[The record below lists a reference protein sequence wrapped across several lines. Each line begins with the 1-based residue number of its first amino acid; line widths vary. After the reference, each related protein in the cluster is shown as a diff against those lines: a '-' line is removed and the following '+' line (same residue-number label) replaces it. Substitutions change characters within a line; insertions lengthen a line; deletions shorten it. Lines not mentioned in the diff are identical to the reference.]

1 MTKIMKTKAIC
12 TFLLAVGLQFSNAN
26 TTYDCTAKNSI
37 VHESVK
43 AKNFKEAIP
52 VWRELI
58 AECPTVSAAVYTN
71 GDKIMDY
78 LIENA
83 KDNAEKEKFVREK
96 VALFEKYYKSFPERV
111 KDYKSRQA
119 LTLFESG
126 FGTKEEIESLLKDA
140 FTTDK
145 ENFTNGKAMYVMFEY
160 LVNDFKAKK
169 PGIVLSDVFL
179 MNDQL
184 SELLENETN
193 KISESLDVIVKKEEA
208 SEELSSKEA
217 KDKVRLTN
225 NLDAYQTIAGSMEG
239 LIQELSSCDY
249 LIPILEKDF
258 EENKNNLDW
267 IKRTAARLK
276 NKECTESPFYG
287 KLIDQ
292 FEKLTPPTFEIM
304 FNKGASLAKKD
315 KAKAIEYLNKALEM
329 APDNNKKADV
339 FYFIATQVYG
349 MGNKSTAKS
358 YLDKA
363 LSVKPSMDKAHMY
376 IASLY
381 SQSLNDVGLTDA
393 FDKRAIYWL
402 AAQTARRGGTAAAS
416 SLAARFE
423 AAAPNRGE
431 IFNSGKAGQQIC
443 FKGWVGKCVTVPNL

>member
-1 MTKIMKTKAIC
+1 MKTKAIYV
-12 TFLLAVGLQFSNAN
+12 FLLAIGLQFSHAN
-26 TTYDCTAKNSI
+26 TSFDCTAKNSI
-37 VHESVK
+37 VHETVK

-52 VWRELI
+52 MWRELL

-71 GDKIMDY
+71 GDKIMDF

-83 KDNAEKEKFVREK
+83 KDNTEKEKFVREK
-96 VALFEKYYKSFPERV
+96 IALYEKYYKNFPDRI
-111 KDYKSRQA
+111 KDYKSKQA
-119 LTLFESG
+119 LTLFDSG
-126 FGTKEEIESLLKDA
+126 FGSKEEIETLLRDA

-169 PGIVLSDVFL
+169 PGIALNDVFL

-184 SELLENETN
+184 TELLETETN
-193 KISESLDVIVKKEEA
+193 KITESLDVIVKKEEA

-217 KDKVRLTN
+217 KDKIRLTN
-225 NLDAYQTIAGSMEG
+225 NLDAYQTISGSMEG

-258 EENKNNLDW
+258 DQNKDNLDW
-267 IKRTAARLK
+267 IKRTSIRLK

-292 FEKLTPPTFEIM
+292 YEKLTPPTFEIM
-304 FNKGASLAKKD
+304 FSKGAGLAKKD
-315 KAKAIEYLNKALEM
+315 KAKAMDALNKALDM

-339 FYFIATQVYG
+339 YYFIATQVYG
-349 MGNKSTAKS
+349 MGNKASAKS
-358 YLDKA
+358 YCDKA
-363 LSVKPSMDKAHMY
+363 LSVKPSLDKAY
-376 IASLY
+376 QYVASLY
-381 SQSLNDVGLTDA
+381 AASLNDVGLTDA

-402 AAQTARRGGTAAAS
+402 AAQTARKGGTAAS
-416 SLAARFE
+416 SALGARFE

>member
-1 MTKIMKTKAIC
+1 MKTKAIY

-52 VWRELI
+52 IWRELI
-58 AECPTVSAAVYTN
+58 AECANVSPAVYTN

-83 KDNAEKEKFVREK
+83 KDNTEKEKFVREK
-96 VALFEKYYKSFPERV
+96 VALYDKYFKNYPDRI
-111 KDYKSRQA
+111 KDYKSKQA
-119 LTLFESG
+119 LTLFDSG
-126 FGTKEEIESLLKDA
+126 FGSKEEIEALLKDA
-140 FTTDK
+140 FTNDK
-145 ENFTNGKAMYVMFEY
+145 ENFTNGKAMYVLFEY

-169 PGIVLSDVFL
+169 EGIALKDVFL

-184 SELLENETN
+184 TDLLEAETN
-193 KISESLDVIVKKEEA
+193 KISESLDAIVKKEEA
-208 SEELSSKEA
+208 SEELSSKES

-225 NLDAYQTIAGSMEG
+225 NLDAYTTISDSMEA

-258 EENKNNLDW
+258 EENKNSLDW
-267 IKRTAARLK
+267 IKRTVVRLK
-276 NKECTESPFYG
+276 NKECTELPFYD

-292 FEKLTPPTFEIM
+292 YEKLTPPTFEIM
-304 FNKGASLAKKD
+304 FSKGAGLAKKD
-315 KAKAIEYLNKALEM
+315 KNKALEYLNKALEM
-329 APDNNKKADV
+329 ASDNNKKADV
-339 FYFIATQVYG
+339 LFYIATQVYG
-349 MGNKSTAKS
+349 MSNKSSAKS
-358 YLDKA
+358 YCDKALALKPSLDKA
-363 LSVKPSMDKAHMY
+363 YQY

-381 SQSLNDVGLTDA
+381 AASLNDVGLTDA

-402 AAQTARRGGTAAAS
+402 AAQTARKSGTAAGNA
-416 SLAARFE
+416 LAARYE
-423 AAAPNRGE
+423 SAAPTRGE